1 MFVLLFF
8 LSFFLSLFLL
18 VLRAVGHGRYE
29 LAMGLVHPAPD
40 YPHIGADSAEAF
52 FADVDKAGLVEAAG
66 AVFAEVTLGLL
77 AFDPQRRLSLSEAY
91 ERLSQVGE
99 HATRVEVLEVEVA

>member
-1 MFVLLFF
+1 
-8 LSFFLSLFLL
+8 
-18 VLRAVGHGRYE
+18 
-29 LAMGLVHPAPD
+29 MGLVHPAPD

-99 HATRVEVLEVEVA
+99 HATRVEVPEVEMV